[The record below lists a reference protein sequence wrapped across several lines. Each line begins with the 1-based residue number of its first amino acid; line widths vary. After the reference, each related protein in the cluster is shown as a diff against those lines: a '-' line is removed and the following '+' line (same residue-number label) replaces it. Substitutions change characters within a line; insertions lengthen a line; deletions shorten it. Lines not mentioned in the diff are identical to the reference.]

1 MIYVIVFPRKTSNS
15 AGRGVFSGSAANF
28 THPLPLKTIISIKHV
43 MIFSSSE
50 QTVQHSKI
58 GLDVETRR
66 LLVFHVYDKVFRKGF
81 KSPNT
86 QYSDLHTGRQRN
98 KVSPTCFTC

>member
-1 MIYVIVFPRKTSNS
+1 MR
-15 AGRGVFSGSAANF
+15 
-28 THPLPLKTIISIKHV
+28 PLPLKTIISAQDT

-50 QTVQHSKI
+50 QTVPHSKT

-66 LLVFHVYDKVFRKGF
+66 LLVFHVYDKVLRKGF

-86 QYSDLHTGRQRN
+86 QYSDLHTEAGNATRC
-98 KVSPTCFTC
+98 VLLLASHATGFCSSAGSS